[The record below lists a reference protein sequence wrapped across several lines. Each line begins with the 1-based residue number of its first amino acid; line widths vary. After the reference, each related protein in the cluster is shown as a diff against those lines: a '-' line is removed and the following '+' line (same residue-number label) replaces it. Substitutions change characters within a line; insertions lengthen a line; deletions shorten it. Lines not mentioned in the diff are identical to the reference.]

1 MSFFY
6 NSRPFTFSAVI
17 VVAVMFLTACQ
28 PSRQP
33 SILVVYEPGAQISG
47 EIMEVYKVAETMGL
61 MVDSTAF
68 PNDRL
73 SAELLKYRSVV
84 LLLNPNKLESDW
96 QTDIER
102 YVQTGGGLL
111 IKDIP
116 INTYQWPWLADAKSL
131 GVNDYDHG
139 TITFIG
145 DMEDFGVLMNK

>member
-73 SAELLKYRSVV
+73 SAELWKYLSANHFLVC
-84 LLLNPNKLESDW
+84 
-96 QTDIER
+96 
-102 YVQTGGGLL
+102 
-111 IKDIP
+111 
-116 INTYQWPWLADAKSL
+116 
-131 GVNDYDHG
+131 
-139 TITFIG
+139 
-145 DMEDFGVLMNK
+145 